1 MNKIT
6 ISINEAGHFVV
17 TLHTGQVMTFE
28 KLESLERSIGS
39 MLHHLHT
46 VYKPVGNAAGQ
57 KSLAGAE
64 PPLES

>member
-6 ISINEAGHFVV
+6 NSINEAGHFVV
-17 TLHTGQVMTFE
+17 TLHTGQVLLFE

-46 VYKPVGNAAGQ
+46 VYKPVGNEKATE
-57 KSLAGAE
+57 SL
-64 PPLES
+64 P